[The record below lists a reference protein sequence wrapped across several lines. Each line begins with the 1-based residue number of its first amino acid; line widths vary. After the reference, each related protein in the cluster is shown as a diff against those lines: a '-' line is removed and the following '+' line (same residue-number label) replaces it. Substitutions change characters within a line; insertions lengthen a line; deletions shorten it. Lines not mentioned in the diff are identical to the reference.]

1 MNDPYKVLGIDP
13 SATDEEVKTAYRKLS
28 RKYHPDAN
36 INNPNKDKAE
46 EMFKLVGQ
54 AYDQIMN
61 ERKNGYSGGSGS
73 YSGGGYNGNPY
84 GQYNGN
90 PFGGFGGFG
99 GFDDFGGSY
108 GRNTGYSQD
117 DSYYSAA
124 SNYINNGRF
133 N

>member
-13 SATDEEVKTAYRKLS
+13 SATDDEVKTAYRKLS

-84 GQYNGN
+84 GQYNAILLEALVVLVALMI
-90 PFGGFGGFG
+90 
-99 GFDDFGGSY
+99 
-108 GRNTGYSQD
+108 
-117 DSYYSAA
+117 SAVPMEE
-124 SNYINNGRF
+124 IPDTVRMIHIILPLLII
-133 N
+133 